1 MNLPVYHHIKLKSA
15 AFEEL
20 SALLFPEINQK
31 QPVVFNLLSF
41 NLDEQ
46 REIIGVIENYFA
58 TNELSYKFPYPVYVL
73 TVHESTISGLPL
85 AKKPEELPKFFL
97 QKEGKMN
104 VKETQLLNRNK
115 LLQQEV
121 RNADAG
127 ASEEEIQHYGHIHR
141 KIQEYEEERLFYK
154 SVLHKLIKER
164 ANG

>member
-1 MNLPVYHHIKLKSA
+1 MNIPVYQHIKLKNGS
-15 AFEEL
+15 FEEL
-20 SALLFPEINQK
+20 SAHLFAEINQK
-31 QPVVFNLLSF
+31 HPVVFNILSF
-41 NLDEQ
+41 TLDEQ
-46 REIIGVIENYFA
+46 REMIGLIENYFS
-58 TNELSYKFPYPVYVL
+58 TNELSYKFPYPVYIL
-73 TVHESTISGLPL
+73 TQHESTICGLPL

-127 ASEEEIQHYGHIHR
+127 ASEEKIRLYGQIHR
-141 KIQEYEEERLFYK
+141 QIFELEEERLFYK
-154 SVLHKLIKER
+154 SVLHKLIKEC